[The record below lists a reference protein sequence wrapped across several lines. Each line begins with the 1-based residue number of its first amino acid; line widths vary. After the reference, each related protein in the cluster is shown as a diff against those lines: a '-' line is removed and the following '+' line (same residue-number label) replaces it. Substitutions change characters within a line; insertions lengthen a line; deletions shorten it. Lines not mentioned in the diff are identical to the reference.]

1 MPRRIS
7 EIYFRVACSGVKSPP
22 WAAWNTLES
31 PRRSTHLKKESQSGI
46 ARGKKEKEK
55 REGQQKKEEKGRRQR
70 EGEKRGEER
79 WGACENKRTEELKR
93 QKGKRDALHARARKI
108 FPARKGVYLF
118 RRRRVNGRKSERAR
132 GKKAPA
138 KQEEKEKGEKEREAG
153 WELDAKGLTK

>member
-1 MPRRIS
+1 MRAAKKKRKKGKDNRR
-7 EIYFRVACSGVKSPP
+7 RK
-22 WAAWNTLES
+22 
-31 PRRSTHLKKESQSGI
+31 
-46 ARGKKEKEK
+46 K
-55 REGQQKKEEKGRRQR
+55 REDDRGR
-70 EGEKRGEER
+70 GGKRGEER

-138 KQEEKEKGEKEREAG
+138 KQEEKEKGEREKEREREREAG